1 MSYGC
6 FKEVTNDHNSKR
18 CTKRRS
24 SKTCDGKYSTTLH
37 GYVRKKRKV
46 DHNVKIEIEKQQNGM
61 KPAVVVS
68 MCVVSIKI
76 KHGNSGNVA
85 ETYALLDSCSQCTF
99 MLERLIILK

>member
-1 MSYGC
+1 
-6 FKEVTNDHNSKR
+6 
-18 CTKRRS
+18 
-24 SKTCDGKYSTTLH
+24 
-37 GYVRKKRKV
+37 
-46 DHNVKIEIEKQQNGM
+46 M

-99 MLERLIILK
+99 MLERLIILKWKVEKHHWQSKHLRL